1 MRDDT
6 LEEVKK
12 LLNLELNLYNT
23 LRKMVSRELE
33 AIILDG
39 DMEKLLSILQEKQ
52 DVISQLQLLSDACA
66 DALPVLG
73 LEELRGT
80 SGFWEKL
87 STLFPEEQ
95 SIEFNQI
102 LLETRSAAEDLM
114 DAEKTVQT
122 ELEKHVE
129 QLRSRMREM
138 THGRSAFINYAKM
151 GGGYFDP
158 NP

>member
-1 MRDDT
+1 LRDDT

-12 LLNLELNLYNT
+12 LLNLELSIYET

-33 AIILDG
+33 AIVLDG
-39 DMEKLLSILQEKQ
+39 DMEKLLMILQEKQ
-52 DVISQLQLLSDACA
+52 EVISRLQLLSDTWG
-66 DALPVLG
+66 DALPMLG

-87 STLFPEEQ
+87 STLFSEKQ
-95 SIEFNQI
+95 SDEFNQI
-102 LLETRSAAEDLM
+102 LSKTRSAAEDLM
-114 DAEKTVQT
+114 EAEKTVQT

-129 QLRSRMREM
+129 QLRSKMLKM

-158 NP
+158 DQ

>member
-1 MRDDT
+1 
-6 LEEVKK
+6 
-12 LLNLELNLYNT
+12 
-23 LRKMVSRELE
+23 MVSRELE
-33 AIILDG
+33 AIVLDG

-52 DVISQLQLLSDACA
+52 NVISRLQLLSDAWG
-66 DALPVLG
+66 DALPMLG

-87 STLFPEEQ
+87 STLFPEKE
-95 SIEFNQI
+95 SVEFDQV
-102 LLETRSAAEDLM
+102 LSKTRSAAEDLM
-114 DAEKTVQT
+114 DAEKNVQT

-129 QLRSRMREM
+129 QLRSRMLQV

-158 NP
+158 DQ

>member
-6 LEEVKK
+6 LDEVKK
-12 LLNLELNLYNT
+12 LLNLELDIYKT
-23 LRKMVSRELE
+23 LRTMVSRELE
-33 AIILDG
+33 AIVLDG

-52 DVISQLQLLSDACA
+52 NVISRLQLLSDAWG
-66 DALPVLG
+66 DALPMLG

-87 STLFPEEQ
+87 STLFPEKE
-95 SIEFNQI
+95 SVEFDQV
-102 LLETRSAAEDLM
+102 LSKTRSAAEDLM
-114 DAEKTVQT
+114 DAEKNVQT

-129 QLRSRMREM
+129 QLRSRMLQV

-158 NP
+158 DQ

>member
-6 LEEVKK
+6 LDKVKN
-12 LLNLELNLYNT
+12 LLGLELNIYNR

-33 AIILDG
+33 AILLDG

-52 DVISQLQLLSDACA
+52 DVIAQLQLLSDTWL
-66 DALPVLG
+66 DALPMLG

-87 STLFPEEQ
+87 STLFSGEQ
-95 SIEFNQI
+95 AVEFDRI
-102 LLETRSAAEDLM
+102 LLKTRSAAEDLM
-114 DAEKTVQT
+114 EAEKTVQV

-129 QLRSRMREM
+129 QLRGKMLQV

-151 GGGYFDP
+151 GGGYFGSDQ
-158 NP
+158 

>member
-1 MRDDT
+1 
-6 LEEVKK
+6 LEEVKN

-52 DVISQLQLLSDACA
+52 DVISQLQLLSDTWG
-66 DALPVLG
+66 DALPMLG
-73 LEELRGT
+73 LEELRGA

-87 STLFPEEQ
+87 SALFSEKR
-95 SIEFNQI
+95 SAEFNQV
-102 LLETRSAAEDLM
+102 LSKTRSAAEDLM
-114 DAEKTVQT
+114 NAEKTVQA
-122 ELEKHVE
+122 ELEKHVDH
-129 QLRSRMREM
+129 LRSRMLQVTR
-138 THGRSAFINYAKM
+138 GRGAFINYAKL

-158 NP
+158 GNQ

>member
-6 LEEVKK
+6 LEEIKK
-12 LLNLELNLYNT
+12 LLNLELTLYNT

-39 DMEKLLSILQEKQ
+39 DMEKLLLILQEKQ
-52 DVISQLQLLSDACA
+52 DVISRLQLLSDAWA
-66 DALPVLG
+66 DALLILG

-87 STLFPEEQ
+87 YALFPEEQ
-95 SIEFNQI
+95 SIEFKRI
-102 LLETRSAAEDLM
+102 LLKTRSAAEDLM
-114 DAEKTVQT
+114 NAEKTVQV